1 MVRRLVPFGARRG
14 SFAVDLVLALH
25 GLDADID
32 FSFGLPLPCGLLEL
46 SRNKDCLGVLSSP
59 VLRIGFTWERIDRLK
74 NSIFILFNVY
84 CSITT
89 QG

>member
-46 SRNKDCLGVLSSP
+46 SRNKDCLGVLPSP
-59 VLRIGFTWERIDRLK
+59 DRFHLGENRQIK
-74 NSIFILFNVY
+74 ELYIYFI
-84 CSITT
+84 
-89 QG
+89 